1 MDKIFLNKVVD
12 QIFSETKIDY
22 DYMGGRVF
30 LPYLTGFILFTN
42 YFIVFPSYRSFFWS
56 HCKNVYGLSG
66 KETDYVWVEYNRTI
80 KNIIKNNG

>member
-1 MDKIFLNKVVD
+1 MDKKFLNKVVD

-42 YFIVFPSYRSFFWS
+42 YFIVFPSYRSFFG
-56 HCKNVYGLSG
+56 HTVKMYMV
-66 KETDYVWVEYNRTI
+66 
-80 KNIIKNNG
+80 